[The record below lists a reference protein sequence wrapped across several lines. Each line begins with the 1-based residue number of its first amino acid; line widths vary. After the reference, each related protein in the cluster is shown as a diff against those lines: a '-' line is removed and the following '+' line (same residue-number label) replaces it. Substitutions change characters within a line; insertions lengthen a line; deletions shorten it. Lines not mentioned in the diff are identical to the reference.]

1 MNPAAPSQYAND
13 LECAGLISR
22 NNLKSINGS
31 RGRYDRNENM
41 AERKV
46 NSTNNQIKTK
56 GDRTSVVNLDVMVAA
71 EMAVS
76 VPIEEA
82 RIY

>member
-46 NSTNNQIKTK
+46 VIDFAFFYWHE
-56 GDRTSVVNLDVMVAA
+56 G
-71 EMAVS
+71 
-76 VPIEEA
+76 
-82 RIY
+82 